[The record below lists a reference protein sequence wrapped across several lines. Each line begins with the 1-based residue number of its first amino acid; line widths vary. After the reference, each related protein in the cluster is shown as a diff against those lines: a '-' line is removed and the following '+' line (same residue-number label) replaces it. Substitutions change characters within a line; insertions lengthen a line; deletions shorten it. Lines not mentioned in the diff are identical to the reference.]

1 MNLIKIV
8 TTALF
13 FAFLSFGAF
22 AQEEVPQELPPIKD
36 LPKVGEVKNYFEF
49 DKVESYKLY
58 DSEGTLL
65 KQGNE
70 KMVDVTELSKG
81 TYFFSY
87 GDTKTVYE
95 KK

>member
-1 MNLIKIV
+1 MKTFKIL
-8 TTALF
+8 TTVLCF
-13 FAFLSFGAF
+13 TFLSFGAL
-22 AQEEVPQELPPIKD
+22 AQEEVPKELPPIKD

-87 GDTKTVYE
+87 GDTKAVYE